1 MPRRRSIF
9 ALFFRKVI
17 GNGYT
22 WAWLAV
28 GFLIGC
34 GWLMEHNGVRE
45 FSYADRYGK
54 AQSGSPELLYLMGG
68 GIAAMTLLQAIL
80 FRMDELKTKRA
91 KTKTKDTLLPDD

>member
-1 MPRRRSIF
+1 
-9 ALFFRKVI
+9 V
-17 GNGYT
+17 
-22 WAWLAV
+22 
-28 GFLIGC
+28 
-34 GWLMEHNGVRE
+34 HNRVRE